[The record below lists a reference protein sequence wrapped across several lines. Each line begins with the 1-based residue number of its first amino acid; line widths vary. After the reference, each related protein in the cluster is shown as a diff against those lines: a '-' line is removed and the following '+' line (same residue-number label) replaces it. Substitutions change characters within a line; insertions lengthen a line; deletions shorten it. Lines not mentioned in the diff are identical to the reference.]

1 VNKKKKFD
9 FKRLISIFQFNRN
22 MKYLNDK
29 SNNRNKKKYLLQSLK
44 PYKQINNFQSPIQQ
58 QFYQAHLNLIMILI
72 SLFILISTTISVYY
86 ISKYLIDK

>member
-1 VNKKKKFD
+1 
-9 FKRLISIFQFNRN
+9 

-58 QFYQAHLNLIMILI
+58 QFYQARLNLIMILI